1 MTVGHRPQEKEK
13 KGKKERQRN
22 EGKGRKGYKW
32 LAEPEY

>member
-13 KGKKERQRN
+13 KGKKERQRSK
-22 EGKGRKGYKW
+22 GKGRKGYKW